1 MVLSLVFLFVFF
13 TILGFIHELRDDAGI
28 GRLWGFMSRCSF
40 SMPNAKICSYQDDN
54 RIWSL
59 LPSNVKFVFL
69 RLKTALVVCENS
81 VLSRVKAIL

>member
-40 SMPNAKICSYQDDN
+40 SMPNAKICSY